1 MISVRG
7 AREHNLKNIDIDLP
21 RGKYIVLTGL
31 SGSGKSTLA
40 MDTIFA
46 EGQRRYLESLSSYAR
61 QFLGKLEKP
70 DVDSIE
76 GLSPAI
82 AIEQKSISH
91 NPRSTVGT
99 ITEIHDYLRLLFA
112 KIGVAHCVVCDKP
125 LVSLSLDEI
134 VERVLSDDGAEVEI
148 LAPVVRGRKGEYLA
162 LLESLFAK
170 GFWRVEING
179 ERFDL
184 KDKKTL
190 PKLDRYKTVDI
201 SVVVD
206 AFVVSSEQVSRAFE
220 AVEQALSLAEGF
232 VEVRQMQQATSDKRQ
247 VTSNKKQKKG
257 ELRSGN
263 FSGLS
268 RVAHDLL
275 PSESI
280 VYNRRAVCAEHDN
293 EMSEIEPRLF
303 SFNSPYGACP
313 SCEGLGVRK
322 EIDAA
327 RVAPDTD
334 KTIAQG
340 AILPWSYKSNNYVGA
355 ILRSACEAYHIPDNK
370 RLRDLTEEQRNILLF
385 GSDEEF
391 PRRISYRTKSGSAEY
406 AMKWKGV
413 VPWLERRYRATQ
425 SESVRSDIEKYMS
438 QRPCAACKGTRY
450 RREALLVRVGSRAQ
464 AGAGKGAD
472 SVSDKTIAQIG
483 ELSIAEAYA
492 FFTELRLSERE
503 ALIAKRILDEVRA
516 RLGFLKNVGLD
527 YLTLGRAGHTLSG
540 GEAQRIR
547 LASQLG
553 SKLSGVLYILD
564 EPSIGLHPRDNE
576 KLIRTLLSLRDLDNT
591 VLVIEHDEETMRAAD
606 MLVDIGP
613 GAGKHG
619 GNVVAIGTPEEVA
632 ANDASITGRYL
643 SGKETIPVPR
653 GRRSIK
659 KKSSI
664 IVRGAAEH
672 NLKNVT
678 AEFPLGVMTVVTG
691 VSGSGKSTLVEE
703 TLYRALAYTLHRRL
717 DVPGKHVL
725 VDGAEKIDRVL
736 LIDQSPIGRTP
747 RSNPATYTGIF
758 TAIRE
763 LFAQSFAA
771 RQRGYSPSR
780 FSFNVAGG
788 RCEHCAGEGF
798 LKIEMQFLP
807 DVYLP
812 CDVCKGK
819 RYNAET
825 LEVKYAGKSI
835 ADVLAMTVSEAREFF
850 AAYRGIADILD
861 VLEEVGLGYI
871 ELGQNAVTL
880 SGGEAQ
886 RIKLAAELGTRSEK
900 KTMYILDEPTTGLHF
915 DDVRKLLD
923 VLGRLTDRGHT
934 IVVIEHNLDVIKT
947 ADWIIDMGPEGG
959 EGGGRVVAVGTPED
973 IAKEGKSYTGKFLKP
988 HLGR

>member
-1 MISVRG
+1 M
-7 AREHNLKNIDIDLP
+7 KNIDIDLP

-112 KIGVAHCVVCDKP
+112 KVGTAHCAVCDKP
-125 LVSLSLDEI
+125 LKGMTLDEI
-134 VERVLSDDGAEVEI
+134 AERVLSEEGTEVVI

-162 LLESLFAK
+162 LLDSFFAK
-170 GFWRVEING
+170 GFWTVEVNG

-184 KDKKTL
+184 RHKEAL
-190 PKLDRYKTVDI
+190 PKLDRYKAADI

-206 AFVVSSEQVSRAFE
+206 TFLVSSDNVSRAYE
-220 AVEQALSLAEGF
+220 AVETALSLAEGF
-232 VEVRQMQQATSDKRQ
+232 VEVRRNEKGKGKMEKGGRKTEKKESKKKKEGKNSDSRLQ
-247 VTSNKKQKKG
+247 PTTYNLQ
-257 ELRSGN
+257 SG
-263 FSGLS
+263 
-268 RVAHDLL
+268 
-275 PSESI
+275 I
-280 VYNRRAVCAEHDN
+280 VYNRRAVCAEHN
-293 EMSEIEPRLF
+293 AEVPEIEPRLF

-313 SCEGLGVRK
+313 ECEGLGARK

-327 RVAPDTD
+327 RVAPDAD

-340 AILPWSYKSNNYVGA
+340 AILPWSYKTNNYIGA
-355 ILRSACEAYHIPDNK
+355 ILRSVCEAYHIPDNK
-370 RLRDLTEEQRNILLF
+370 RLRDLTEEQRKILLF

-391 PRRISYRTKSGSAEY
+391 PRRIAYRTKSGSAEY
-406 AMKWKGV
+406 AMTWRGM

-425 SESVRSDIEKYMS
+425 SESVRGDIEKYMS

-450 RREALLVRVGSRAQ
+450 RSEALLVRVANETI
-464 AGAGKGAD
+464 A
-472 SVSDKTIAQIG
+472 SVSSVSVEKA
-483 ELSIAEAYA
+483 LA
-492 FFTELRLSERE
+492 FFREVRLSDRE
-503 ALIAKRILDEVRA
+503 AIIAKRILDEVRA
-516 RLGFLKNVGLD
+516 RLGFLCDVGLG

-619 GNVVAIGTPEEVA
+619 GHVVASGTPQEVA
-632 ANDASITGRYL
+632 DNPASLTGQYL
-643 SGKETIPVPR
+643 SGTKAVPVPKA
-653 GRRSIK
+653 RRSIK

-664 IVRGAAEH
+664 IVRGASEH

-678 AEFPLGVMTVVTG
+678 AEFPLGTFTCVTG

-703 TLYRALAYTLHRRL
+703 TLYRALAHTLHRRL
-717 DVPGKHVL
+717 DVPGKHASL
-725 VDGAEKIDRVL
+725 EGTERLDRVL

-758 TAIRE
+758 TPIRE
-763 LFAQSFAA
+763 LFAQSFSA

-788 RCEHCAGEGF
+788 RCEHCSGEGF

-825 LEVKYAGKSI
+825 LEVKYSGKTI
-835 ADVLAMTVSEAREFF
+835 AEVLAMTVSEAREFF
-850 AAYRGIADILD
+850 AAFRGIADILD

-886 RIKLAAELGTRSEK
+886 RIKLAAELGSASRK

-923 VLGRLTDRGHT
+923 VLGRLVDAGNS
-934 IVVIEHNLDVIKT
+934 VLVIEHNLDVIKT
-947 ADWIIDMGPEGG
+947 ADWVIDMGPEGG
-959 EGGGRVVAVGTPED
+959 ENGGRVVAVGTPED
-973 IAKEGKSYTGKFLKP
+973 ISREKKSYTGRFLKP

>member
-1 MISVRG
+1 MNKVISIRG

-70 DVDSIE
+70 DVDSID

-112 KIGVAHCVVCDKP
+112 KIGVAHCAVCDKP
-125 LVSLSLDEI
+125 MTGMSLDEI
-134 VERVLSDDGAEVEI
+134 VERVFSEEGVEVEI

-162 LLESLFAK
+162 LLDSFYAK
-170 GFWRVEING
+170 GFWHVDING

-184 KDKKTL
+184 KNKADL
-190 PKLDRYKTVDI
+190 PKLDRYKTATI

-206 AFVVSSEQVSRAFE
+206 TFTVSSEQVSRAFE
-220 AVEQALSLAEGF
+220 AVETALSLAEGF
-232 VEVRQMQQATSDKRQ
+232 VEVRKTENEKRKTEKGKQ
-247 VTSNKKQKKG
+247 KKQK
-257 ELRSGN
+257 EDNSA
-263 FSGLS
+263 FHS
-268 RVAHDLL
+268 V
-275 PSESI
+275 I
-280 VYNRRAVCAEHDN
+280 YNRRAVCAEHDA
-293 EMSEIEPRLF
+293 EVPEIEPRLF

-313 SCEGLGVRK
+313 ECEGLGVRK

-327 RVAPDTD
+327 RVAPDLD

-340 AILPWSYKSNNYVGA
+340 AILPWSYKNNNYVGA
-355 ILRSACEAYHIPDNK
+355 ILRSVCSAYHIPDNK
-370 RLRDLTEEQRNILLF
+370 RLRDLTEEQRTVLLF

-391 PRRISYRTKSGSAEY
+391 PRRIAYRTKSGSAEY

-438 QRPCAACKGTRY
+438 QRSCAACKGTRY
-450 RREALLVRVGSRAQ
+450 RSEVLLIRIC
-464 AGAGKGAD
+464 KT
-472 SVSDKTIAQIG
+472 TIA
-483 ELSIAEAYA
+483 EVSA
-492 FFTELRLSERE
+492 FSVEKALEFFETMRLTERE
-503 ALIAKRILDEVRA
+503 NLIAKRILDEVRA
-516 RLGFLKNVGLD
+516 RLGFLKNVGLG
-527 YLTLGRAGHTLSG
+527 YLTLGRSGYTLSG

-591 VLVIEHDEETMRAAD
+591 VLVIEHDEETMRSAD

-619 GNVVAIGTPEEVA
+619 GYVVAAGTPEEVME
-632 ANDASITGRYL
+632 NEKSITGRYL
-643 SGKETIPVPR
+643 SGKESIPVPKA
-653 GRRSIK
+653 RRSVK
-659 KKSSI
+659 RKSCI
-664 IVRGAAEH
+664 IVRGASEH

-703 TLYRALAYTLHRRL
+703 TLYRSLAYTLHRRL
-717 DVPGKHVL
+717 DVPGRHTAI
-725 VDGAEKIDRVL
+725 DGAEKIDRVL
-736 LIDQSPIGRTP
+736 MIDQSPIGRTP

-758 TAIRE
+758 TPIRE
-763 LFAQSFAA
+763 LFAQSFSA

-788 RCEHCAGEGF
+788 RCEHCSGEGF

-850 AAYRGIADILD
+850 SAFRGIADILD

-886 RIKLAAELGTRSEK
+886 RIKLAAELGTRSDK
-900 KTMYILDEPTTGLHF
+900 KTLYILDEPTTGLHF
-915 DDVRKLLD
+915 DDVRKLLE

-934 IVVIEHNLDVIKT
+934 MVVIEHNLDVVKT

-959 EGGGRVVAVGTPED
+959 EGGGRVVAVGTPEEV
-973 IAKEGKSYTGKFLKP
+973 AREPKSHTGRFLKKQ
-988 HLGR
+988 LSVA